1 MLEKVKEFLDD
12 SLPDAKYS
20 DGEKTNCVFYRLCNV
35 LDIRD
40 D

>member
-1 MLEKVKEFLDD
+1 MLGKVKNFLDNT
-12 SLPDAKYS
+12 LPVAKYS
-20 DGEKTNCVFYRLCNV
+20 DGKETNCIFYRLCNV